1 MPDCG
6 PGSRTALCTSRR
18 LLTNEGSN
26 MLRAEIARDFPRVL
40 LVTPQP
46 FYEDRGT
53 PIAVRYVAQALS
65 ELGACVDILAFP
77 VGRSVSIPRVRIMR
91 CANPLRLKRVPI
103 GFSWRKIALDATL
116 WQAFSRLVHSGRYH
130 MVHAVEDAAY
140 MAAAICPPV
149 GQPFIY
155 DMASAIPVEL
165 KRNALFASRLIQRL
179 LSAAEKR
186 VISAARSVV
195 CSSGLGGYVADQVP
209 EARVREWQYPA
220 YAERVDGYRALEL
233 REELGIRRNQRV
245 ILYTGNFAAYQGVE
259 LLLEAF
265 QRARQIRPELALVC
279 VGATEKESAERSEAR
294 AADSQVFI
302 LPRQPR
308 RQIPVFLELADFLVL
323 PRVAVDNVPLKL
335 FDYMAS
341 GTPIIATRGPAHEPL
356 LDESRAFMSEP
367 TVEAL
372 SATLV
377 DACASRHRSESLGRA
392 ARSYAM
398 ENFGWDRFVDFVRT
412 TYIDTLSGT
421 NERQRLVA

>member
-1 MPDCG
+1 MLQ
-6 PGSRTALCTSRR
+6 SR
-18 LLTNEGSN
+18 
-26 MLRAEIARDFPRVL
+26 IASEYTRIL

-65 ELGACVDILAFP
+65 ELGAYVDILAFP
-77 VGRSVSIPRVRIMR
+77 VGRSVRIPRVNIIR

-103 GFSWRKIALDATL
+103 GFSWRKIVLDASL
-116 WQAFSRLVHSGRYH
+116 WQAFRQLVNSGKYH
-130 MVHAVEDAAY
+130 IVHAVEDAAY
-140 MAAAICPPV
+140 MAAAICPPA

-165 KRNALFASRLIQRL
+165 KRNALFASRLVQRL

-186 VISAARSVV
+186 VISTASRVV
-195 CSSGLGGYVADQVP
+195 CSTGLAGYVSDQVP

-233 REELGIRRNQRV
+233 RRELGIRTNQRV
-245 ILYTGNFAAYQGVE
+245 ILYSGNFAAYQGIE
-259 LLLEAF
+259 LLLQAF
-265 QRARQIRPELALVC
+265 QRARKTRPELALVC
-279 VGATEKESAERSEAR
+279 VGATDKEFAERSEAS
-294 AADSQVFI
+294 AADGQVFV

-308 RQIPVFLELADFLVL
+308 RQIPVYMELADFLVL
-323 PRVAVDNVPLKL
+323 PRVAADNVPLKL

-377 DACASRHRSESLGRA
+377 DACTSRQRSEALARA
-392 ARSYAM
+392 ARSYAT
-398 ENFGWDRFVDFVRT
+398 ENFGWDQFVEFVRN
-412 TYIDTLSGT
+412 TYNDALNGKRTSVGALSPG
-421 NERQRLVA
+421 

>member
-1 MPDCG
+1 
-6 PGSRTALCTSRR
+6 
-18 LLTNEGSN
+18 
-26 MLRAEIARDFPRVL
+26 MLQSGIASEFTRIL

-65 ELGACVDILAFP
+65 ELGAYVDILAFP
-77 VGRSVSIPRVRIMR
+77 VGRSVRIPRVNIIR
-91 CANPLRLKRVPI
+91 CANPLRLKQVPI
-103 GFSWRKIALDATL
+103 GFSWRKMVLDASL
-116 WQAFSRLVHSGRYH
+116 WQALRQLVNSGKYH
-130 MVHAVEDAAY
+130 IVHAVEDAAY
-140 MAAAICPPV
+140 MAAAICPPA

-186 VISAARSVV
+186 VISTASRVV
-195 CSSGLGGYVADQVP
+195 CSSGLAGYVSDQVP

-233 REELGIRRNQRV
+233 RRELGIRTNQRV
-245 ILYTGNFAAYQGVE
+245 ILYSGNFAAYQGIE
-259 LLLEAF
+259 LLLQAF
-265 QRARQIRPELALVC
+265 QRARKTRPELALVC
-279 VGATEKESAERSEAR
+279 VGATDKEFAERSEAR
-294 AADSQVFI
+294 AADGQVFV

-308 RQIPVFLELADFLVL
+308 RQIPVYMELADFLVL
-323 PRVAVDNVPLKL
+323 PRVAADNVPLKL

-377 DACASRHRSESLGRA
+377 DACASRQRSETLARA
-392 ARSYAM
+392 ARSYAT
-398 ENFGWDRFVDFVRT
+398 ENFGWDQFVEFVRN
-412 TYIDTLSGT
+412 TYNDALNAKRTNVGALSPG
-421 NERQRLVA
+421 

>member
-1 MPDCG
+1 MLQ
-6 PGSRTALCTSRR
+6 SR
-18 LLTNEGSN
+18 
-26 MLRAEIARDFPRVL
+26 IASEFTRIL

-65 ELGACVDILAFP
+65 ELGAYVDILAFP
-77 VGRSVSIPRVRIMR
+77 VGRSVRIPRVNIIR

-103 GFSWRKIALDATL
+103 GFSWRKIALDASL
-116 WQAFSRLVHSGRYH
+116 WQAFRQLVNSGKYH
-130 MVHAVEDAAY
+130 IVHAVEDAAY
-140 MAAAICPPV
+140 MAAAICPPA

-186 VISAARSVV
+186 VISTASRVV
-195 CSSGLGGYVADQVP
+195 CSSGLAGYVSDQVP

-233 REELGIRRNQRV
+233 RRELGIRTNQRV
-245 ILYTGNFAAYQGVE
+245 ILYSGNFAAYQGIE
-259 LLLEAF
+259 LLLQAF
-265 QRARQIRPELALVC
+265 QRARKTRPELALVC
-279 VGATEKESAERSEAR
+279 VGATDKEFAERSEAS
-294 AADSQVFI
+294 AADGQVFV

-308 RQIPVFLELADFLVL
+308 RQIPVYMELADFLVL
-323 PRVAVDNVPLKL
+323 PRVAADNVPLKL

-377 DACASRHRSESLGRA
+377 DACASRQRSETLARA
-392 ARSYAM
+392 ARSYAT
-398 ENFGWDRFVDFVRT
+398 ENFGWDQFVEFVRN
-412 TYIDTLSGT
+412 TYNDALNAKRTNVGALSPG
-421 NERQRLVA
+421 

>member
-1 MPDCG
+1 MLQ
-6 PGSRTALCTSRR
+6 SR
-18 LLTNEGSN
+18 
-26 MLRAEIARDFPRVL
+26 IASEFTRIL

-65 ELGACVDILAFP
+65 ELGAYVDILAFP
-77 VGRSVSIPRVRIMR
+77 VGRSLTIPRVEIMR

-103 GFSWRKIALDATL
+103 GFSWRKIVLDASL
-116 WQAFSRLVHSGRYH
+116 WQAFRRLVHSGNYRI
-130 MVHAVEDAAY
+130 VHAVEDAAY
-140 MAAAICPPV
+140 MAAAICPPA

-165 KRNALFASRLIQRL
+165 KRNALFATRLIQRL

-186 VISAARSVV
+186 VISTASRVV
-195 CSSGLGGYVADQVP
+195 CSSGLAGYVSDQVP

-233 REELGIRRNQRV
+233 RRELGIRSNQRV
-245 ILYTGNFAAYQGVE
+245 ILYSGNFAAYQGIE
-259 LLLEAF
+259 LLLDAF
-265 QRARQIRPELALVC
+265 QRARKTRPELALVC
-279 VGATEKESAERSEAR
+279 VGATDKEFAERSQAR
-294 AADSQVFI
+294 AADGQVFV

-308 RQIPVFLELADFLVL
+308 RQIPVYMELADFLVL
-323 PRVAVDNVPLKL
+323 PRVAADNVPLKL

-377 DACASRHRSESLGRA
+377 DACTSRQRSAALARA
-392 ARSYAM
+392 ARSYAT
-398 ENFGWDRFVDFVRT
+398 ENFGWDRFVDFVRS
-412 TYIDTLSGT
+412 TYNDALSGKRT
-421 NERQRLVA
+421 SVGALSPS

>member
-1 MPDCG
+1 MMKAG
-6 PGSRTALCTSRR
+6 
-18 LLTNEGSN
+18 
-26 MLRAEIARDFPRVL
+26 IASEFTRIL

-77 VGRSVSIPRVRIMR
+77 VGRSVTIPRVKIMR
-91 CANPLRLKRVPI
+91 CANPLRLKQVPI
-103 GFSWRKIALDATL
+103 GFSWRKIVLDATL
-116 WQAFSRLVHSGRYH
+116 WQAFSRLVNSGKYH
-130 MVHAVEDAAY
+130 IVHAVEDAAY
-140 MAAAICPPV
+140 MAAAICPPL

-165 KRNALFASRLIQRL
+165 KRNALFATRLIQRL
-179 LSAAEKR
+179 LSVAERR
-186 VISAARSVV
+186 VISTASRVV
-195 CSSGLGGYVADQVP
+195 CSSGLADYVSHQVP

-220 YAERVDGYRALEL
+220 YAERIDGYRAFEL
-233 REELGIRRNQRV
+233 RKELGIRSNQRV
-245 ILYTGNFAAYQGVE
+245 ILYSGNFAAYQGME

-265 QRARQIRPELALVC
+265 QRARKTRPELALVC
-279 VGATEKESAERSEAR
+279 VGATDKEFAERSEAS
-294 AADSQVFI
+294 AADKQVFV

-308 RQIPVFLELADFLVL
+308 RQIPVYMKLADFLVL
-323 PRVAVDNVPLKL
+323 PRVAADNVPLKL

-356 LDESRAFMSEP
+356 LDESRAFMSDP

-377 DACASRHRSESLGRA
+377 DACASRQRSDTLGRA

-398 ENFGWDRFVDFVRT
+398 ENFSWDRFVDFVRS
-412 TYIDTLSGT
+412 TYIDALSET
-421 NERQRLVA
+421 SELQRLVA

>member
-1 MPDCG
+1 MLQ
-6 PGSRTALCTSRR
+6 SR
-18 LLTNEGSN
+18 
-26 MLRAEIARDFPRVL
+26 IASEFTRIL

-65 ELGACVDILAFP
+65 ELGAYVDILAFP
-77 VGRSVSIPRVRIMR
+77 VGRSVRIPRVNIIR
-91 CANPLRLKRVPI
+91 CANPLRLKQVPI
-103 GFSWRKIALDATL
+103 GFSWRKIVLDASL
-116 WQAFSRLVHSGRYH
+116 WQAFRQLVNSGKYH
-130 MVHAVEDAAY
+130 IVHAVEDAAY
-140 MAAAICPPV
+140 MAAAICPPA

-165 KRNALFASRLIQRL
+165 KRNALFASRLVQRL

-186 VISAARSVV
+186 VISTASRVV
-195 CSSGLGGYVADQVP
+195 CSSGLAGYVSDQVP

-233 REELGIRRNQRV
+233 RRELGIRTNQRV
-245 ILYTGNFAAYQGVE
+245 ILYSGNFAAYQGIE
-259 LLLEAF
+259 LLLQAF
-265 QRARQIRPELALVC
+265 QRARKTRPELALVC
-279 VGATEKESAERSEAR
+279 VGATDKEFAERSEAS
-294 AADSQVFI
+294 AADGQVFV

-308 RQIPVFLELADFLVL
+308 RQIPVYMELADFLVL
-323 PRVAVDNVPLKL
+323 PRVAADNVPLKL

-377 DACASRHRSESLGRA
+377 DACASRQRSEALARA
-392 ARSYAM
+392 ARSYAT
-398 ENFGWDRFVDFVRT
+398 ENFGWDQFVEFVRN
-412 TYIDTLSGT
+412 TYNDALNGTRTSIGALSPG
-421 NERQRLVA
+421 

>member
-1 MPDCG
+1 MLQ
-6 PGSRTALCTSRR
+6 SR
-18 LLTNEGSN
+18 
-26 MLRAEIARDFPRVL
+26 IASEFTRIL

-65 ELGACVDILAFP
+65 ELGAYVDILAFP
-77 VGRSVSIPRVRIMR
+77 VGRSVRIPRVNIIR

-103 GFSWRKIALDATL
+103 GFSWRKIVLDASL
-116 WQAFSRLVHSGRYH
+116 WQAFRQLVNSGKYH
-130 MVHAVEDAAY
+130 IVHAVEDAAY
-140 MAAAICPPV
+140 MAAAICPPA

-186 VISAARSVV
+186 VISTASRVV
-195 CSSGLGGYVADQVP
+195 CSSGLAGYVSDQVP

-233 REELGIRRNQRV
+233 RRELGIRTNQRV
-245 ILYTGNFAAYQGVE
+245 ILYSGNFAAYQGIE
-259 LLLEAF
+259 LLLQAF
-265 QRARQIRPELALVC
+265 QRARKTRPELALVC
-279 VGATEKESAERSEAR
+279 VGATDKEFAERSEAS
-294 AADSQVFI
+294 AADGQVFV

-308 RQIPVFLELADFLVL
+308 RQIPVYMELADFLVL
-323 PRVAVDNVPLKL
+323 PRVAADNVPLKL

-377 DACASRHRSESLGRA
+377 DACASRRRSEALARA
-392 ARSYAM
+392 ARSYAT
-398 ENFGWDRFVDFVRT
+398 ENFGWDQFVEFVRN
-412 TYIDTLSGT
+412 TYNDALNGTRTSVGALSPG
-421 NERQRLVA
+421 

>member
-1 MPDCG
+1 MLQ
-6 PGSRTALCTSRR
+6 SR
-18 LLTNEGSN
+18 
-26 MLRAEIARDFPRVL
+26 IASEFTRIL

-65 ELGACVDILAFP
+65 ELGAYVDILAFP
-77 VGRSVSIPRVRIMR
+77 VGRSVRIPRVNIIR
-91 CANPLRLKRVPI
+91 CANPLRLKQVPI
-103 GFSWRKIALDATL
+103 GFSWRKIVLDASL
-116 WQAFSRLVHSGRYH
+116 WQAFRQLVNSGKYH
-130 MVHAVEDAAY
+130 IVHAVEDAAY
-140 MAAAICPPV
+140 MAAAICPPA

-186 VISAARSVV
+186 VISTASRVV
-195 CSSGLGGYVADQVP
+195 CSSGLAGYVSDQVP

-233 REELGIRRNQRV
+233 RRELGIRTNQRV
-245 ILYTGNFAAYQGVE
+245 ILYSGNFAAYQGIE
-259 LLLEAF
+259 LLLQAF
-265 QRARQIRPELALVC
+265 QRARKTRPELALVC
-279 VGATEKESAERSEAR
+279 VGATDKEFAERPEAS
-294 AADSQVFI
+294 AADGQVFV

-308 RQIPVFLELADFLVL
+308 RQIPVYMELADFLVL
-323 PRVAVDNVPLKL
+323 PRVAADNVPLKL

-377 DACASRHRSESLGRA
+377 DACASRQRSEALARA
-392 ARSYAM
+392 ARSYAT
-398 ENFGWDRFVDFVRT
+398 ENFGWDQFVEFVRN
-412 TYIDTLSGT
+412 TYNDALNANRTNVGALSPG
-421 NERQRLVA
+421 

>member
-1 MPDCG
+1 MLQ
-6 PGSRTALCTSRR
+6 SR
-18 LLTNEGSN
+18 
-26 MLRAEIARDFPRVL
+26 IASEFTRIL

-65 ELGACVDILAFP
+65 ELGAYVDILAFP
-77 VGRSVSIPRVRIMR
+77 VGRSVRIPRVNIIR
-91 CANPLRLKRVPI
+91 CANPLRLKQVPI
-103 GFSWRKIALDATL
+103 GFSWRKIVLDASL
-116 WQAFSRLVHSGRYH
+116 WQAFRQLVNSGKYH
-130 MVHAVEDAAY
+130 IVHAVEDAAY
-140 MAAAICPPV
+140 MAAAICPPA

-186 VISAARSVV
+186 VISAASRVV
-195 CSSGLGGYVADQVP
+195 CSSGLAGYVSDQVP

-233 REELGIRRNQRV
+233 RRELGIRTNQRV
-245 ILYTGNFAAYQGVE
+245 ILYSGNFAAYQGIE
-259 LLLEAF
+259 LLLQAF
-265 QRARQIRPELALVC
+265 QRARKTRPELALVC
-279 VGATEKESAERSEAR
+279 VGATDKEFAERPEAS
-294 AADSQVFI
+294 AADGQVFV

-308 RQIPVFLELADFLVL
+308 RQIPVYMELADFLVL
-323 PRVAVDNVPLKL
+323 PRVAADNVPLKL

-377 DACASRHRSESLGRA
+377 DACASRQRSETLARA
-392 ARSYAM
+392 ARSYAT
-398 ENFGWDRFVDFVRT
+398 ENFGWDQFVEFVRN
-412 TYIDTLSGT
+412 TYNDALNAKRTNVGALSPG
-421 NERQRLVA
+421 

>member
-1 MPDCG
+1 MLQ
-6 PGSRTALCTSRR
+6 SR
-18 LLTNEGSN
+18 
-26 MLRAEIARDFPRVL
+26 IASEFTRIL

-65 ELGACVDILAFP
+65 ELGAYVDILAFP
-77 VGRSVSIPRVRIMR
+77 VGRSVRIPRVNIIR
-91 CANPLRLKRVPI
+91 CANPLRLKQVPI
-103 GFSWRKIALDATL
+103 GFSWRKIVLDASL
-116 WQAFSRLVHSGRYH
+116 WQAFRQLVNSGKYH
-130 MVHAVEDAAY
+130 IVHAVEDAAY
-140 MAAAICPPV
+140 MAAAICPPA

-186 VISAARSVV
+186 VISAASRVV
-195 CSSGLGGYVADQVP
+195 CSSGLAGYVSDQVP

-233 REELGIRRNQRV
+233 RRELGIRTNQRV
-245 ILYTGNFAAYQGVE
+245 ILYSGNFAAYQGIE
-259 LLLEAF
+259 LLLQAF
-265 QRARQIRPELALVC
+265 QRARKTRPELALVC
-279 VGATEKESAERSEAR
+279 VGATNKEFAERSEAS
-294 AADSQVFI
+294 AADGQVFV

-308 RQIPVFLELADFLVL
+308 RQIPVYMELADFLVL
-323 PRVAVDNVPLKL
+323 PRVAADNVPLKL

-377 DACASRHRSESLGRA
+377 DACASRQRSEALARA
-392 ARSYAM
+392 ARSYAT
-398 ENFGWDRFVDFVRT
+398 ENFGWDQFVEFVRN
-412 TYIDTLSGT
+412 TYNDALNAKRTNVGALSPG
-421 NERQRLVA
+421 

>member
-1 MPDCG
+1 
-6 PGSRTALCTSRR
+6 
-18 LLTNEGSN
+18 
-26 MLRAEIARDFPRVL
+26 MLQSGIASEFTRIL

-65 ELGACVDILAFP
+65 ELGAYVDILAFP
-77 VGRSVSIPRVRIMR
+77 VGRSVRIPRVNIIR

-103 GFSWRKIALDATL
+103 GFSWRKIVLDASL
-116 WQAFSRLVHSGRYH
+116 WQAFRQLVNSGKYH
-130 MVHAVEDAAY
+130 IVHAVEDAAY
-140 MAAAICPPV
+140 MAAAICPPA

-186 VISAARSVV
+186 VISTASRVV
-195 CSSGLGGYVADQVP
+195 CSSGLAGYVSDQVP

-233 REELGIRRNQRV
+233 RRELGIRTNQRV
-245 ILYTGNFAAYQGVE
+245 ILYSGNFAAYQGIE
-259 LLLEAF
+259 LLLQAF
-265 QRARQIRPELALVC
+265 QRARKTRPELALVC
-279 VGATEKESAERSEAR
+279 VGATDKEFAERSEAR
-294 AADSQVFI
+294 AADGQVFV

-308 RQIPVFLELADFLVL
+308 RQIPVYMELADFLVL
-323 PRVAVDNVPLKL
+323 PRVAADNVPLKL

-372 SATLV
+372 SAALV
-377 DACASRHRSESLGRA
+377 DACASRQRSEAMARA
-392 ARSYAM
+392 ARSYAT
-398 ENFGWDRFVDFVRT
+398 ENFGWGQFVEFVRN
-412 TYIDTLSGT
+412 TYNDALNGERTSVGALSPG
-421 NERQRLVA
+421 

>member
-1 MPDCG
+1 MLQ
-6 PGSRTALCTSRR
+6 SR
-18 LLTNEGSN
+18 
-26 MLRAEIARDFPRVL
+26 IASEFTRIL

-65 ELGACVDILAFP
+65 ELGAYVDILAFP
-77 VGRSVSIPRVRIMR
+77 VGRSVRIPRVNIIR
-91 CANPLRLKRVPI
+91 CANPLRLKQVPI
-103 GFSWRKIALDATL
+103 GFSWRKIVLDASL
-116 WQAFSRLVHSGRYH
+116 WQAFRQLVNSGKYH
-130 MVHAVEDAAY
+130 IVHAVEDAAY
-140 MAAAICPPV
+140 MAAAICPPA

-186 VISAARSVV
+186 VISAASRVV
-195 CSSGLGGYVADQVP
+195 CSSGLAGYVSDQVP

-233 REELGIRRNQRV
+233 RRELGIRTNQRV
-245 ILYTGNFAAYQGVE
+245 ILYSGNFAAYQGIE
-259 LLLEAF
+259 LLLQAF
-265 QRARQIRPELALVC
+265 QRARKTRPELALVC
-279 VGATEKESAERSEAR
+279 VGATDKEFAERPEAS
-294 AADSQVFI
+294 AADGQVFV

-308 RQIPVFLELADFLVL
+308 RQIPVYMELADFLVL
-323 PRVAVDNVPLKL
+323 PRVAADNVPLKL

-377 DACASRHRSESLGRA
+377 DACTSRQRSEALARA
-392 ARSYAM
+392 ARSYAT
-398 ENFGWDRFVDFVRT
+398 ENFGWDQFVEFVRN
-412 TYIDTLSGT
+412 TYNDALNGKRTSVGALSPG
-421 NERQRLVA
+421 

>member
-1 MPDCG
+1 MLQ
-6 PGSRTALCTSRR
+6 SRIASECTR
-18 LLTNEGSN
+18 
-26 MLRAEIARDFPRVL
+26 IL

-65 ELGACVDILAFP
+65 ELGAYVDILAFP
-77 VGRSVSIPRVRIMR
+77 VGRSVRIPRVNIIR
-91 CANPLRLKRVPI
+91 CANPLRLKQVPI
-103 GFSWRKIALDATL
+103 GFSWRKIVLDASL
-116 WQAFSRLVHSGRYH
+116 WQAFRQLVNSGKYH
-130 MVHAVEDAAY
+130 IVHAVEDAAY
-140 MAAAICPPV
+140 MAAAICPPA

-186 VISAARSVV
+186 VISAASRVV
-195 CSSGLGGYVADQVP
+195 CSSGLAGYVSDQVP

-233 REELGIRRNQRV
+233 RRELGIRTNQRV
-245 ILYTGNFAAYQGVE
+245 ILYSGNFAAYQGIE
-259 LLLEAF
+259 LLLQAF
-265 QRARQIRPELALVC
+265 QRARKTRPELALVC
-279 VGATEKESAERSEAR
+279 VGATDKEFAERSEAS
-294 AADSQVFI
+294 AADGQVFV

-308 RQIPVFLELADFLVL
+308 RQIPVYMELADFLVL
-323 PRVAVDNVPLKL
+323 PRVAADNVPLKL

-356 LDESRAFMSEP
+356 LDDSRAFMSEP

-377 DACASRHRSESLGRA
+377 DACASRQRSEALARA
-392 ARSYAM
+392 ARSYAT
-398 ENFGWDRFVDFVRT
+398 ENFGWDQFVEFVRN
-412 TYIDTLSGT
+412 TYNDTLNGKRTSVGA
-421 NERQRLVA
+421 LSPG

>member
-1 MPDCG
+1 MLQ
-6 PGSRTALCTSRR
+6 SR
-18 LLTNEGSN
+18 
-26 MLRAEIARDFPRVL
+26 IASEFTRIL

-65 ELGACVDILAFP
+65 ELGAYVDILAFP
-77 VGRSVSIPRVRIMR
+77 VGRSVRIPRVNIIR
-91 CANPLRLKRVPI
+91 CANPLRLKQVPI
-103 GFSWRKIALDATL
+103 GFSWRKIVLDASL
-116 WQAFSRLVHSGRYH
+116 WQAFRQLVNSGKYH
-130 MVHAVEDAAY
+130 IVHAVEDAAY
-140 MAAAICPPV
+140 MAAAICPPA

-186 VISAARSVV
+186 VISAASRVV
-195 CSSGLGGYVADQVP
+195 CSSGLAGYVSDQVP

-233 REELGIRRNQRV
+233 RRELGIRTNQRV
-245 ILYTGNFAAYQGVE
+245 ILYSGNFAAYQGIE
-259 LLLEAF
+259 LLLQAF
-265 QRARQIRPELALVC
+265 QRARKTRPELALVC
-279 VGATEKESAERSEAR
+279 VGATDKEFAERSEAS
-294 AADSQVFI
+294 AADGQVFV

-308 RQIPVFLELADFLVL
+308 RQIPVYMELADFLVL
-323 PRVAVDNVPLKL
+323 PRVAADNVPLKL

-377 DACASRHRSESLGRA
+377 DACASRQRSEALARA
-392 ARSYAM
+392 ARSYAT
-398 ENFGWDRFVDFVRT
+398 ENFGWDQFVEFVRN
-412 TYIDTLSGT
+412 TYNDALNGTRTSVGALSPG
-421 NERQRLVA
+421 

>member
-1 MPDCG
+1 
-6 PGSRTALCTSRR
+6 
-18 LLTNEGSN
+18 
-26 MLRAEIARDFPRVL
+26 MLRVPAKTEFPRVL

-65 ELGACVDILAFP
+65 ELGASVDILAFP
-77 VGRSVSIPRVRIMR
+77 VGRTVKIPRVRILR
-91 CANPLRLKRVPI
+91 CANPLRLTHVPI
-103 GFSWRKIALDATL
+103 GFSWRKIVLDATL
-116 WQAFSRLVHSGRYH
+116 WQAFSRLVGTGKYH

-140 MAAAICPPV
+140 MAAAICPPLR
-149 GQPFIY
+149 QPFIY

-165 KRNALFASRLIQRL
+165 KRNMLFASKLVQKF

-186 VISAARSVV
+186 VISAASRVV
-195 CSSGLGGYVADQVP
+195 CSSGLSSYVSGQVP
-209 EARVREWQYPA
+209 EAQVREWRYPA
-220 YAERVDGYRALEL
+220 YAEHVDGYRTLEL
-233 REELGIRRNQRV
+233 REKLGLRPNQRV
-245 ILYTGNFAAYQGVE
+245 FLYSGNFAAYQGIE
-259 LLLEAF
+259 LLLQSF
-265 QRARQIRPELALVC
+265 RRARKTRPELALVC
-279 VGATEKESAERSEAR
+279 VGATNKELAERS
-294 AADSQVFI
+294 AADAGEDQVFM

-308 RQIPVFLELADFLVL
+308 SQIPVFMELADFLVL
-323 PRVAVDNVPLKL
+323 PRTAVDNVPLKL

-377 DACASRHRSESLGRA
+377 DACASRRRSDSLARA

-398 ENFGWDRFVDFVRT
+398 ENFGWDGFVEFVRS
-412 TYIDTLSGT
+412 TYSDSLHESSGF
-421 NERQRLVA
+421 RRLVA

>member
-1 MPDCG
+1 
-6 PGSRTALCTSRR
+6 
-18 LLTNEGSN
+18 
-26 MLRAEIARDFPRVL
+26 MLRVGISSKFMRVL

-65 ELGACVDILAFP
+65 ELGAHVDVLAFP
-77 VGRSVSIPRVRIMR
+77 VGRSVTIPRVKIVR
-91 CANPLRLKRVPI
+91 CANPFRLKQVPI
-103 GFSWRKIALDATL
+103 GFSWRKLVLDATL
-116 WQAFSRLVHSGRYH
+116 CRAFSRLVNSGKYH

-165 KRNALFASRLIQRL
+165 KRKALFASRLIQRL

-186 VISAARSVV
+186 VISAASRVV
-195 CSSGLGGYVADQVP
+195 CSSGLAGYVSDQVP
-209 EARVREWQYPA
+209 DARVREWQYPA
-220 YAERVDGYRALEL
+220 YSERVDGYRALEL
-233 REELGIRRNQRV
+233 RDELGIRRNQRV
-245 ILYTGNFAAYQGVE
+245 VLYSGNFAAYQGIE
-259 LLLEAF
+259 LLLQAF
-265 QRARQIRPELALVC
+265 QRARKTRPELALVC
-279 VGATEKESAERSEAR
+279 VGATDKEFAQRSDAR
-294 AADSQVFI
+294 AADAQVFI

-308 RQIPVFLELADFLVL
+308 RRIPVFMELADFLVL
-323 PRVAVDNVPLKL
+323 PRTAVDNVPLKL

-372 SATLV
+372 STTLV
-377 DACASRHRSESLGRA
+377 DACASRQRSESLGRA
-392 ARSYAM
+392 ARLYAT
-398 ENFGWDRFVDFVRT
+398 ENFGWDRFVDFVQS
-412 TYIDTLSGT
+412 TYIGALGETSGF
-421 NERQRLVA
+421 RRLVA

>member
-1 MPDCG
+1 MQIAG
-6 PGSRTALCTSRR
+6 IA
-18 LLTNEGSN
+18 NEFT
-26 MLRAEIARDFPRVL
+26 RIL

-65 ELGACVDILAFP
+65 ELGAYVDILAFP
-77 VGRSVSIPRVRIMR
+77 VGRSVTIPRVKIIR
-91 CANPLRLKRVPI
+91 CANPLRLKKVPI
-103 GFSWRKIALDATL
+103 GFSWRKLVLDATL
-116 WQAFSRLVHSGRYH
+116 WQAFSRLVNSGKYH
-130 MVHAVEDAAY
+130 IVHAVEDAAY

-165 KRNALFASRLIQRL
+165 KRNALFATGLIQRL
-179 LSAAEKR
+179 LSAAERR
-186 VISAARSVV
+186 VISAASRVV
-195 CSSGLGGYVADQVP
+195 CSSGLAGYVSHQVP
-209 EARVREWQYPA
+209 EARVREWRYPA
-220 YAERVDGYRALEL
+220 YSERVDGYRALEL
-233 REELGIRRNQRV
+233 RKELGIRPNQRV
-245 ILYTGNFAAYQGVE
+245 VLYSGNFASYQGIE

-265 QRARQIRPELALVC
+265 RRARKTRPELALVC
-279 VGATEKESAERSEAR
+279 VGATDKEFAERSDASAVDE
-294 AADSQVFI
+294 QVIF

-308 RQIPVFLELADFLVL
+308 TQIPVYMELADFLVL
-323 PRVAVDNVPLKL
+323 PRVAAENVPLKL

-377 DACASRHRSESLGRA
+377 DACASHRRSEALGRA

-398 ENFGWDRFVDFVRT
+398 DNFGWDRFVDFVRS
-412 TYIDTLSGT
+412 TYIDALS
-421 NERQRLVA
+421 ERRELRRLLA

>member
-1 MPDCG
+1 MLMTG
-6 PGSRTALCTSRR
+6 RA
-18 LLTNEGSN
+18 NEFT
-26 MLRAEIARDFPRVL
+26 RIL

-65 ELGACVDILAFP
+65 ELGAYVDILAFP
-77 VGRSVSIPRVRIMR
+77 VGRNVTIPGVNIFR
-91 CANPLRLKRVPI
+91 CANPLRLKQVPI
-103 GFSWRKIALDATL
+103 GFSWRKIVLDASL
-116 WQAFSRLVHSGRYH
+116 WQGFSRLVNSGRYH
-130 MVHAVEDAAY
+130 IVHAVEDAAY
-140 MAAAICPPV
+140 MAAAICPPA

-165 KRNALFASRLIQRL
+165 KRKALFATHLVQRL

-186 VISAARSVV
+186 VISTASRVV
-195 CSSGLGGYVADQVP
+195 CSSGLAGYVSQQVP
-209 EARVREWQYPA
+209 DARVREWQYPA
-220 YAERVDGYRALEL
+220 YSERVDGYRAFEL
-233 REELGIRRNQRV
+233 RKELGIRPNQRV
-245 ILYTGNFAAYQGVE
+245 ILYSGNFAAYQGIE

-265 QRARQIRPELALVC
+265 QRARRTRPELALVC
-279 VGATEKESAERSEAR
+279 VGATDEELAERSEAS
-294 AADSQVFI
+294 AADQQVFV

-308 RQIPVFLELADFLVL
+308 RQIPVYMKLADFLVL
-323 PRVAVDNVPLKL
+323 PRVAADNVPLKL

-377 DACASRHRSESLGRA
+377 EACASRQRSEALGHA

-398 ENFGWDRFVDFVRT
+398 DNFGWDRFVEFVRS
-412 TYIDTLSGT
+412 TYIDAL
-421 NERQRLVA
+421 NETSELRHLIA